1 MNLQFLRPKRILA
14 YLSNCDL
21 GFQKVGCD
29 REIGSNK
36 VEDKC
41 GVCGGDNSHC
51 RTVKGT
57 FTRTPKKAGK
67 NTMSAENSL
76 KIKVKKFIFNVNS
89 FSQFFSCMFCQPVCL
104 WMQIVYNNECL

>member
-1 MNLQFLRPKRILA
+1 MGVFKQTQTHSSSALL
-14 YLSNCDL
+14 CV
-21 GFQKVGCD
+21 QKVGCD

-67 NTMSAENSL
+67 NRRKPHFPYSHL
-76 KIKVKKFIFNVNS
+76 P
-89 FSQFFSCMFCQPVCL
+89 CMFTC
-104 WMQIVYNNECL
+104 MNVYCIDNVMINPEGIMIAAYC

>member
-1 MNLQFLRPKRILA
+1 M
-14 YLSNCDL
+14 
-21 GFQKVGCD
+21 GCD

-57 FTRTPKKAGK
+57 FTRVPKKAGK
-67 NTMSAENSL
+67 ILPFFSGPFYLHQSVFLNCSP
-76 KIKVKKFIFNVNS
+76 IIKFIFHSSLSEHFTFGVICDKAGILQDQTFIND
-89 FSQFFSCMFCQPVCL
+89 
-104 WMQIVYNNECL
+104 I